1 MMVLAMVMVMVVKLG
16 GGRVVL
22 GWMARLM
29 RTRL

>member
-16 GGRVVL
+16 GGVVL